1 MTEATQLLQG
11 SDKDFA
17 VVHSTLTDSK
27 TTAELLAEKTDRPLG
42 SKYRIPLLGEARRIG
57 HTLNTLD
64 RIKARHD
71 ILVAALEQAEA
82 ALGVILLDENI
93 KAWMAVNDPM
103 AQQQAQRAFD
113 ALEAAKY
120 KKTGYG
126 LGTVL
131 ADAERAWSEDCQRS

>member
-1 MTEATQLLQG
+1 MTDTNINLQTTIAIGHLHRHQRYLLQLNIE
-11 SDKDFA
+11 KDA
-17 VVHSTLTDSK
+17 
-27 TTAELLAEKTDRPLG
+27 
-42 SKYRIPLLGEARRIG
+42 
-57 HTLNTLD
+57 
-64 RIKARHD
+64 
-71 ILVAALEQAEA
+71 LVAALEQAEA

>member
-1 MTEATQLLQG
+1 MTTKQLLPPG

-27 TTAELLAEKTDRPLG
+27 VTAELLAATDRSG

-71 ILVAALEQAEA
+71 ALVAACEAMRDSGMFDWEGAIAYKEEAALVMAALEQ
-82 ALGVILLDENI
+82 V
-93 KAWMAVNDPM
+93 K
-103 AQQQAQRAFD
+103 
-113 ALEAAKY
+113 
-120 KKTGYG
+120 
-126 LGTVL
+126 
-131 ADAERAWSEDCQRS
+131 